1 MRPLPNGNLDPI
13 TGTRVI
19 PVAEIQS
26 TNGG

>member
-1 MRPLPNGNLDPI
+1 MQPLPNGNLEPI